1 MNPKSFDKKMTTV
14 RKIVPLTKD
23 AIPTVPSQVMFFSLQ
38 YLYAFK
44 YSVKTERWSDEIT
57 MVEHERLFKQVLPVL
72 NSKLEEIKLNGYEGI
87 AIEDLWN
94 FCLQKKWRKKNLA
107 EIRIHEVVS
116 TIFSL
121 RASEIVSHLQIQQ
134 FQSTNWFSELNQ
146 DELKELLNPAK
157 YNNSDT
163 ENN

>member
-1 MNPKSFDKKMTTV
+1 
-14 RKIVPLTKD
+14 
-23 AIPTVPSQVMFFSLQ
+23 
-38 YLYAFK
+38 
-44 YSVKTERWSDEIT
+44 

-157 YNNSDT
+157 HNNSDT